1 MSYCKYSIELKEKI
15 IEEYLTT
22 KTSVRKLSAKYDI
35 NIWTLRDWIRIAVDK
50 VRANSVKEQST
61 NLIACD
67 SSIIDVTERIK
78 NTDVENNKILLR
90 INGFDIEIK
99 EKDLPSVLR
108 GIQNA

>member
-1 MSYCKYSIELKEKI
+1 M
-15 IEEYLTT
+15 
-22 KTSVRKLSAKYDI
+22 
-35 NIWTLRDWIRIAVDK
+35 
-50 VRANSVKEQST
+50 RANSVKGQST

-67 SSIIDVTERIK
+67 SSIIDVTESIK
-78 NTDVENNKILLR
+78 NTDVENDKILLR

>member
-1 MSYCKYSIELKEKI
+1 MGYCKYSIELKEKI
-15 IEEYLTT
+15 VEEYLTT
-22 KTSVRKLSAKYDI
+22 KTSVRKLSVKYDI
-35 NIWTLRDWIRIAVDK
+35 NIWTIRDWVRIAADK
-50 VRANSVKEQST
+50 MRADSVKGQST

-78 NTDVENNKILLR
+78 NTDAENNRISLR